1 MLKYR
6 FPNDVY
12 ELTSEGHKLVEKKT
26 IILYKCLIC
35 QNFSRE
41 WNDTWSDEKKAQV
54 KLEVDIHHN
63 EHIIPQEP

>member
-41 WNDTWSDEKKAQV
+41 WNDTWTDEKKAEV
-54 KLEVDIHHN
+54 KVEVDTHHN
-63 EHIIPQEP
+63 DHIIQYE

>member
-12 ELTSEGHKLVEKKT
+12 ELTSEGHTIVEKKT
-26 IILYKCLIC
+26 IIMYKCLIC

-41 WNDTWSDEKKAQV
+41 YDDTWTDEKKSTS
-54 KLEVDIHHN
+54 KIRSRYTS
-63 EHIIPQEP
+63 

>member
-12 ELTSEGHKLVEKKT
+12 ELTSEGHKIVEKKT

-41 WNDTWSDEKKAQV
+41 WDDTWTDEKKAEV
-54 KLEVDIHHN
+54 KLEVDAHHN
-63 EHIIPQEP
+63 DHLCRT